1 MIVGQMRAIRG
12 LAMVAALGLS
22 ASACAHVTPEQL
34 DTQLATLRDD
44 MNQKIEQGDQQTAS
58 QLGGRLDDVESRVSR
73 LQSDLNDLSQKF
85 DVTVQKLE
93 TALQFDMPVYFEF
106 DQADLL
112 PKGRDVLQRFSQVAQ
127 EYYPGAL
134 VTVEGFTD
142 SSGSQEY
149 NQRLG
154 MRRADAVKAF
164 LVEQGM
170 SGENIRT
177 VSYGESSQRI
187 VADGQHGP
195 GTSGWENRR
204 VVIVIDHASQSS
216 AATSDR

>member
-1 MIVGQMRAIRG
+1 
-12 LAMVAALGLS
+12 MVAALGLS

>member
-1 MIVGQMRAIRG
+1 MIVGQMRALRG

-93 TALQFDMPVYFEF
+93 TALQFDMPVYFDF
-106 DQADLL
+106 DQAELL
-112 PKGRDVLQRFSQVAQ
+112 PKGREVLQRFSQVAQ
-127 EYYPGAL
+127 EYYPGAIM
-134 VTVEGFTD
+134 TVEGFTD
-142 SSGSQEY
+142 ASGSQAY
-149 NQRLG
+149 NQGLG

-164 LVEQGM
+164 LVEQGLT
-170 SGENIRT
+170 GENIRT
-177 VSYGESSQRI
+177 VSYGESQPRI
-187 VADGQHGP
+187 VAAGEHGP
-195 GTSGWENRR
+195 GTAGWQNRR
-204 VVIVIDHASQSS
+204 VVIVIDQAGQAN
-216 AATSDR
+216 AAVSDR

>member
-1 MIVGQMRAIRG
+1 MISR
-12 LAMVAALGLS
+12 S
-22 ASACAHVTPEQL
+22 
-34 DTQLATLRDD
+34 
-44 MNQKIEQGDQQTAS
+44 AS

-73 LQSDLNDLSQKF
+73 LQSDLNDLQQQF

-106 DQADLL
+106 DQAELL
-112 PKGRDVLQRFSQVAQ
+112 PKGREVLQRFSQVAQ
-127 EYYPGAL
+127 EYYPGAIL
-134 VTVEGFTD
+134 TVEGFTD
-142 SSGSQEY
+142 PSGSQAY

-164 LVEQGM
+164 LVEQGL

-177 VSYGESSQRI
+177 VSYGESSQRL
-187 VADGQHGP
+187 VTDGQHGP
-195 GTSGWENRR
+195 GTAGWENRR
-204 VVIVIDHASQSS
+204 VVIVIDHTSQSS